1 MAKKHILMLKTFVK
15 VMLGFKKETNLVLP
29 SNYLPSI
36 YHIDYNKLK
45 KNNID
50 TLLFDIDNTVAK
62 VDDLKVPKETI
73 KLFNNLKQN
82 FKILLISN
90 NHKERVKPVAE
101 YLDVKAL
108 WDADKPE
115 KKAYDKALKMLNS
128 SKENAVAIGDQIL
141 SDIVGANK
149 YKIKSILV
157 DQLAKE
163 NNIQTGLA
171 QKLQKYM
178 IKKLSKQNLFKKG
191 KYYWK

>member
-115 KKAYDKALKMLNS
+115 KKAYDKALEMLNS

-191 KYYWK
+191 NYYWK

>member
-82 FKILLISN
+82 FKILLISI

-108 WDADKPE
+108 WNADKPE

-191 KYYWK
+191 NYYWK

>member
-1 MAKKHILMLKTFVK
+1 MAKKHILMLKTFIK
-15 VMLGFKKETNLVLP
+15 VMLGLKKETNLVLP

-36 YHIDYNKLK
+36 YHIDYNKLR

-73 KLFNNLKQN
+73 DLFQSLKQN

-90 NHKERVKPVAE
+90 NHKERVEPVAK
-101 YLDVKAL
+101 YLEVKAL

-115 KKAYDKALKMLNS
+115 KKAYDKALETLNS
-128 SKENAVAIGDQIL
+128 SKEKTVAIGDQLL

-149 YKIKSILV
+149 YGIKAILV
-157 DQLAKE
+157 DQLSKE
-163 NNIQTGLA
+163 NNIQTGMA
-171 QKLQKYM
+171 QKLQKHM
-178 IKKLSKQNLFKKG
+178 IKKLSKQNLFKQG
-191 KYYWK
+191 KYY

>member
-191 KYYWK
+191 NYY

>member
-191 KYYWK
+191 NYYWK

>member
-191 KYYWK
+191 KYY